1 MKQTNTNK
9 ILTQAAEL
17 LRPRGL
23 EAVLLQSS
31 GRAALAPADT
41 TLTDAAVR
49 AIVRN
54 AYAAADI
61 PIRLPMPSI
70 DLHRQY
76 WAFAIP
82 ITLL

>member
-1 MKQTNTNK
+1 MKQTNTRQDSQSGSRVA
-9 ILTQAAEL
+9 TPARFGGCFTPVFRSS
-17 LRPRGL
+17 RPC
-23 EAVLLQSS
+23 
-31 GRAALAPADT
+31 PADT

-49 AIVRN
+49 AIVRK
-54 AYAAADI
+54 AYAAANI

>member
-1 MKQTNTNK
+1 MKRSNNDE
-9 ILTQAAEL
+9 ILNQAAEL

-31 GRAALAPADT
+31 GLAALSPADT

-49 AIVRN
+49 AIVRK
-54 AYAAADI
+54 AYAAANI

>member
-1 MKQTNTNK
+1 MKQQNTDT
-9 ILTQAAEL
+9 ILDQAAEL

-31 GRAALAPADT
+31 GLAALAPADT

-49 AIVRN
+49 AIVRK
-54 AYAAADI
+54 AYAAANI